1 MMKIISFHKTTLFV
15 KSILQ
20 KAETRRNFLYE
31 RDKVS
36 GNTNTKE
43 DEKREFCVALIT
55 LEIFAIISILI
66 N

>member
-1 MMKIISFHKTTLFV
+1 MKIISFHKNDAFCE
-15 KSILQ
+15 KYFE
-20 KAETRRNFLYE
+20 KAETRRNFLYG

-55 LEIFAIISILI
+55 LEIFAIIS